1 MDLNDR
7 LAVIHSEVQVA
18 MAMVNAA
25 LTRRHLSRSTLLYV
39 AQTLEADAKELRRL
53 LDTV

>member
-1 MDLNDR
+1 MNER
-7 LAVIHSEVQVA
+7 LAVIHRNVQIA

-25 LTRRHLSRSTLLYV
+25 LTRRHFTRSTLLYV